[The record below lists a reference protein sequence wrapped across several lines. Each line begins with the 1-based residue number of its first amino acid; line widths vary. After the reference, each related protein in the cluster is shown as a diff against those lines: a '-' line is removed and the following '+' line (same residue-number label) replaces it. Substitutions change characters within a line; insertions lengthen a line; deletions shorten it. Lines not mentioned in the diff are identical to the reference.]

1 MQFIGMILFDY
12 LKLTAPRIT
21 LLVMMT
27 GFTGAWVGSRGT
39 APLLLI
45 LYCMFGIGLASAG
58 ASVFNNYYDRDID
71 RLMKRTCQRPLPSG
85 RLSPKSALVFG
96 ISLSAASFILLASFV
111 NLLSAVLAVL
121 AIFIY
126 SYIYTVVLKRKTHL
140 ATEIG
145 GISGALPPVIGWV
158 AVRGGF
164 GVEAVIL
171 FSMMFLWQPAHFWSL
186 AMRHR
191 TDYLNAA
198 IPAMPLVMSAKKTYA
213 RSFFYILLL
222 AIVSLLPYVT
232 GMAGNVYLI
241 VSATSGSIFLLLSF
255 YCMISLRDLN
265 RQIFYFSIIYLLL
278 NFSSLAIDLQG

>member
-1 MQFIGMILFDY
+1 MILFEY

-27 GFTGAWVGSRGT
+27 GFIGVWTGSRGT
-39 APLLLI
+39 AQPALMLWSLL
-45 LYCMFGIGLASAG
+45 GIGLASAG

-71 RLMKRTCQRPLPSG
+71 RLMKRTCRRPLPSG
-85 RLSPKSALVFG
+85 RLNPNSALVFG
-96 ISLSAASFILLASFV
+96 ISLSVASFILLAVFA
-111 NLLSAVLAVL
+111 NFTSAALAVL

-158 AVRGGF
+158 AARGGL

-191 TDYLNAA
+191 RDYLNAA
-198 IPAMPLVMSAKKTYA
+198 IPTMPIVMSVKKTYT
-213 RSFFYILLL
+213 RSFYYIFLL

-232 GMAGNVYLI
+232 GMAGSVYLI
-241 VSATSGSIFLLLSF
+241 VSAISGSIFLLLSF
-255 YCMISLRDLN
+255 YSMISARDLN
-265 RQIFYFSIIYLLL
+265 RQIFCFSIIYLLL
-278 NFSSLAIDLQG
+278 NFTTLAIDLQG